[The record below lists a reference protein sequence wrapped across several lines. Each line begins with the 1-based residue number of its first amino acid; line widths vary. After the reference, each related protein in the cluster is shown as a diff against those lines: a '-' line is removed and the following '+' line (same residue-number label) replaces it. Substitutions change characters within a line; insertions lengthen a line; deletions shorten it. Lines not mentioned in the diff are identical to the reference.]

1 MKAACGKGIH
11 TAAMKKDRR
20 YYTMER
26 STREIKRKIR
36 RRRILMAIV
45 ATVILGGGIAWTEI
59 EIAEANRAVWTD
71 SYPMANQHIEWSYYR
86 IGGAG
91 K

>member
-1 MKAACGKGIH
+1 
-11 TAAMKKDRR
+11 
-20 YYTMER
+20 MER
-26 STREIKRKIR
+26 NKREIKRKIR
-36 RRRILMAIV
+36 RQRILMAIV
-45 ATVILGGGIAWTEI
+45 AAVILGGGIAWTEW

-71 SYPMANQHIEWSYYR
+71 SYPMPNQHIEWSYYK